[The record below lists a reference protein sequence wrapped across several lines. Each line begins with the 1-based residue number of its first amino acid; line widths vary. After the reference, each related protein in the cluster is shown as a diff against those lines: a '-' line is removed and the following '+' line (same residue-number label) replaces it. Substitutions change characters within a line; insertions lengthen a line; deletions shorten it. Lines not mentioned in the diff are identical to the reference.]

1 MPLTITRRVGE
12 SVLIGTTVR
21 LVVTKINRS
30 DGNCR
35 VRVDRPSQCPADV
48 GRLAPDHT
56 KADPRL
62 FDDLMDKR
70 ASTFQLDRESSL
82 IIGGLIVI
90 AVHSMNPGQVRL
102 SVNAPRHIKVVR
114 SELNQI
120 SVA

>member
-1 MPLTITRRVGE
+1 ME
-12 SVLIGTTVR
+12 
-21 LVVTKINRS
+21 
-30 DGNCR
+30 
-35 VRVDRPSQCPADV
+35 
-48 GRLAPDHT
+48 
-56 KADPRL
+56 
-62 FDDLMDKR
+62 KR

-90 AVHSMNPGQVRL
+90 AVHSMSPAQVRL